1 MNDSLRIQL
10 ESLPDSP
17 GVYIMKDASGQVIYV
32 GKAISLKN
40 RVRQY
45 FHASRDQGPKVAA
58 MVARIESLE
67 TVLTGSEMEALA
79 LECNLIKQYH
89 PRYNILLRDD
99 KHYPYIRI
107 DMTQDYPRIE
117 ITRRMDRDRARY
129 FGPYFGARGLRQ
141 VLDAVAA
148 IFPTR
153 SCSKSIDPAAAR
165 GRPCLNYQMG
175 RCPAPCAGLISPDE
189 YKKTVAQVIR
199 FLEGRED
206 EVIQSLTRQMNEA
219 AEAMEF
225 ELAARLRD
233 RRAAAERML
242 SQHQRVISTAREDW
256 DVAGLCRDGARA
268 TVQLMVIRAGRMIG
282 TESFHM
288 AGSGGES
295 DADIVTAFMK
305 QYYPEAR
312 VVPSALIVPA
322 LTDDMPV
329 LELWLSSLRGRRVR
343 LIAPQRGEK
352 RRLLEMACRNARQSL
367 EKEALRQVREYQR
380 TGGALREL
388 AAVLGLPAPPAR
400 VECFDNSNIQGT
412 DPVASMV
419 VFEDGKPAR
428 REYRRFKI
436 KTVTGADDFATMAEV
451 IARRFTRGLAVRQ
464 ERRERGESEDGGGFS
479 RLPDLLIVD
488 GGQGQLSAARAVM
501 RALGVEQIPTIA
513 LAKREEEIYREGED
527 EPLRIDRLSPASLF
541 IQQIRDEAH
550 RFAIAY
556 HRSLRGQRTLRSQ
569 LDAIPGIGP
578 ARRRALLRAFPS
590 LTAIREAPVD
600 ELAAVKGM
608 NRPAAEAVK
617 RFFEEKREG

>member
-1 MNDSLRIQL
+1 MNDTLRIQL
-10 ESLPDSP
+10 ESLPDNP

-45 FHASRDQGPKVAA
+45 FHASRDQGPKVTAI
-58 MVARIESLE
+58 VARIESLE
-67 TVLTGSEMEALA
+67 TVLTGGEMEALA
-79 LECNLIKQYH
+79 LECNLIKQHH

-148 IFPTR
+148 TFPTR
-153 SCSKSIDPAAAR
+153 TCRKSIDAASAHD
-165 GRPCLNYQMG
+165 RPCLNYQMG
-175 RCPAPCAGLISPDE
+175 RCPAPCAGLVSPAE
-189 YKKTVAQVIR
+189 YKKTVSQVIR

-233 RRAAAERML
+233 RRAAAERIL

-256 DVAGLCRDGARA
+256 NVAGLYRDGVRA

-305 QYYPEAR
+305 QYYPETR
-312 VVPSALIVPA
+312 VVPGTVIVPA

-367 EKEALRQVREYQR
+367 EKEAFRQLREDQR

-388 AAVLGLPAPPAR
+388 AAELDLPAPPAR

-436 KTVTGADDFATMAEV
+436 KTVAGADDFASMAEV
-451 IARRFTRGLAVRQ
+451 IARRFTRGLTERQ
-464 ERRERGESEDGGGFS
+464 QRRERGESEDGGGFS

-501 RALGVEQIPTIA
+501 RALGVEHIPTIG

-541 IQQIRDEAH
+541 IQHVRDEAH
-550 RFAIAY
+550 RFAITY

-569 LDAIPGIGP
+569 LDAVPGIGP
-578 ARRRALLRAFPS
+578 ARRRALLRAYPS
-590 LTAIREAPVD
+590 LTALREASVD
-600 ELAAVKGM
+600 ELAAVRGM
-608 NRPAAEAVK
+608 NRPTAEAVK
-617 RFFEEKREG
+617 RFFEQKGEG